1 LGSRIVSFRIVK
13 AAGTTGSTSV
23 LPHGTAVT
31 YSPAGRR
38 LRERD
43 RHGHDLARFTWRED
57 DTLAEASVR
66 IPDGSWLTIEPRA
79 TTDAPWG
86 PSDRLWYRG
95 AALTVFAAVDYAR
108 VSSIPPL
115 AEPARLPPGGGTA
128 MLNLIASLAA
138 DQGCRRLFYAGP
150 YPTEQL
156 FLALLESFR
165 YDGGGDDPLRAFM
178 SADLAWI
185 PAPHE
190 RRVAEGGIWI
200 QMRDE
205 IEKVVWEGRAYYREV
220 WQGVRRHAA
229 RRVRESEG
237 RVLCSLWALGTGLED
252 HLRMG
257 SAGEAIE
264 VLPLTPV
271 APRVVLAPSAV
282 LSGVAAAVAA
292 RSAPALGPFVMEVAG
307 ELTLEWGPVGRDL
320 IDIDGARLR
329 VTSRLLPE
337 VRARL
342 SAAPTSDE
350 SVNIALAVVAE
361 LAHLAGDALRV
372 CAQVRLA
379 ALPPAAQAAVLEA
392 ARGVETEDCAR
403 AIATAVRAL
412 LADPALLVGADS
424 DPPLRD
430 GVQDQLDVEGD
441 EGADRDR

>member
-1 LGSRIVSFRIVK
+1 M
-13 AAGTTGSTSV
+13 

-31 YSPAGRR
+31 YSPAGHR

-43 RHGHDLARFTWRED
+43 RQDHDLAQLTWREEG
-57 DTLAEASVR
+57 TLAEASVR

-79 TTDAPWG
+79 TADAPWG
-86 PSDRLWYRG
+86 PSDRLWHRG

-108 VSSIPPL
+108 VASIPPL

-128 MLNLIASLAA
+128 VLNLLASLAA
-138 DQGCRRLFYAGP
+138 DQGCRRLFYRGP

-178 SADLAWI
+178 SGDLAWI

-190 RRVAEGGIWI
+190 RLMAGGGIWI
-200 QMRDE
+200 QFRDG
-205 IEKVVWEGRAYYREV
+205 IEKVVWEGRAYYRDV

-229 RRVRESEG
+229 RCVRESEG
-237 RVLCSLWALGTGLED
+237 RVLCSLRALGTSLED

-257 SAGEAIE
+257 SAGEAVE
-264 VLPLTPV
+264 VLAETPR
-271 APRVVLAPSAV
+271 APRVVPVPTAV
-282 LSGVAAAVAA
+282 LSGVAATVAA
-292 RSAPALGPFVMEVAG
+292 RSAPLLGPLVMEVAA
-307 ELTLEWGPVGRDL
+307 ELTLEWGPVVRDL

-329 VTSRLLPE
+329 VTNRLLPE

-342 SAAPTSDE
+342 GGAPMSDE
-350 SVNIALAVVAE
+350 NVNGALAVVAE
-361 LAHLAGDALRV
+361 LAHLAGDALRAR
-372 CAQVRLA
+372 AQARLA
-379 ALPPAAQAAVLEA
+379 TLPAAAQAAVLEA
-392 ARGVETEDCAR
+392 ARGIGAEDCAR

-424 DPPLRD
+424 EPPLRD

-441 EGADRDR
+441 EGPDRHG